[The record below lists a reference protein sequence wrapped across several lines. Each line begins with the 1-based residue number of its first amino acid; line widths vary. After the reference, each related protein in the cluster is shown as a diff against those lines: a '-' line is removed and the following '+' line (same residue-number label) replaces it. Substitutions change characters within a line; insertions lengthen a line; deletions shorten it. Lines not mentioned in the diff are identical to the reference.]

1 MFSGSR
7 RLRVSVGP
15 SICAAAILSIPHA
28 AAVGQDAPSPGLERG
43 VAVVQP
49 DTVRVGEVFELG
61 LTAVSR
67 DRVQFPALL
76 PLSDELEQV
85 GPPRLQEDGNGT
97 WRAIYPLVGW
107 KSGRLPFPL
116 IRVPV
121 IGGRE
126 ERVLEIS
133 PPGITVT
140 SVLPAASEPARLLPP
155 RLPDE
160 SRRFSWNWLLAL
172 LLAALLAREILRGRR
187 TVPVPPPMEEET
199 GPDPY
204 REAREHLLR
213 LREQVA
219 AGPVDA
225 AILYDE
231 VELVVRRFLV
241 RTRGWPEQQ
250 PVRNAFGA
258 GLVGADQGSAPG
270 AEGVVR
276 AVRRALPA
284 RFGALEVSRG
294 GALADLDSVLAWLNR
309 EEAA

>member
-107 KSGRLPFPL
+107 KSGRLTFPL

-126 ERVLEIS
+126 EHVLEIS
-133 PPGITVT
+133 PPGIMVT

-160 SRRFSWNWLLAL
+160 SRRFSWTWLLAL

-187 TVPVPPPMEEET
+187 TVPVPPPGEEET

-241 RTRGWPEQQ
+241 RTRGWPVQQ
-250 PVRNAFGA
+250 PVRKAFGA
-258 GLVGADQGSAPG
+258 GLVGAGQGSAPG